1 MFVVE
6 DMFGYDENVFN
17 KLKYINDTAK
27 KSGQRI
33 VSFGETYYDA
43 NNLTPGYSMYG
54 KKVEKQIRNLTKLGD
69 EVLNE
74 LREAKKRIKQL
85 ADGGKATKT
94 EVDLRSGTYSLYKTY
109 VDISKTIVDFESRK
123 EKQKMDEAKFIRD
136 GELAQLK
143 LSGAGLQ
150 NTNNMDQISTTGN
163 YMNNIFS
170 GGVDNFIKNNSFN
183 PNVSSN
189 MNFNNTN
196 QDNKEDDIKK
206 YDNVISIKSDN
217 GNMPYIPPKEDTYEN
232 NINSN
237 TYDNRKDDDF
247 RVNDSKVGIATD
259 TKLALKNIMIKQ
271 NPNIKEMYKYNKD
284 LNKGWLVW
292 YDTEKNEEVDGG
304 THLDLRLLFP
314 IEMDFKNNLA
324 NTRLETSYP
333 IIYTDDKPSEDVMKK
348 YEVMEQIESNK
359 NNEE

>member
-6 DMFGYDENVFN
+6 DMFGYDDNVFN

-27 KSGQRI
+27 RTGQRI

-143 LSGAGLQ
+143 LSGAGVS
-150 NTNNMDQISTTGN
+150 NVNNMEKISSTGN
-163 YMNNIFS
+163 YMNSIFS
-170 GGVDNFIKNNSFN
+170 GGVDNFIKSNSFN
-183 PNVSSN
+183 ANAN
-189 MNFNNTN
+189 INANINNEV
-196 QDNKEDDIKK
+196 EDDEKK
-206 YDNVISIKSDN
+206 YESVINIKSDN
-217 GNMPYIPPKEDTYEN
+217 GDMPYIPNEEN
-232 NINSN
+232 NNEKITISQINN
-237 TYDNRKDDDF
+237 RTNDNGF
-247 RVNDSKVGIATD
+247 RTNEAKVGIATD
-259 TKLALKNIMIKQ
+259 TELALKNIMIKQ
-271 NPNIKEMYKYNKD
+271 NPNIKEMYKYNRE

-292 YDTEKNEEVDGG
+292 FDTEKNEEVDGG

-333 IIYTDDKPSEDVMKK
+333 VIYTKDTPSEDIMKK
-348 YEVMEQIESNK
+348 YEVMEQIEMNK
-359 NNEE
+359 NNEDE

>member
-6 DMFGYDENVFN
+6 DMFGYDDNVFN

-27 KSGQRI
+27 KTGQRI

-143 LSGAGLQ
+143 LSGAGVQ
-150 NTNNMDQISTTGN
+150 SNGNMDQISTTGN
-163 YMNNIFS
+163 YMNSIFS
-170 GGVDNFIKNNSFN
+170 GGVDNFIKSNSFN
-183 PNVSSN
+183 PNAN
-189 MNFNNTN
+189 INPIQNNN
-196 QDNKEDDIKK
+196 EEDDIKK
-206 YDNVISIKSDN
+206 SDNVINIKSDN
-217 GNMPYIPPKEDTYEN
+217 GDMPYIPKAQEEEVRKININ
-232 NINSN
+232 NINDNSN
-237 TYDNRKDDDF
+237 DDEF

-259 TKLALKNIMIKQ
+259 TELALKNIMIKQ

-284 LNKGWLVW
+284 LNKGWLIW
-292 YDTEKNEEVDGG
+292 YDTEKNEEVEGG

-333 IIYTDDKPSEDVMKK
+333 IIYTKDTPSEEVLKK
-348 YEVMEQIESNK
+348 YEVMEQIEMNK
-359 NNEE
+359 NNEEE

>member
-1 MFVVE
+1 MFVVD
-6 DMFGYDENVFN
+6 DMFGYDDNVFN
-17 KLKYINDTAK
+17 KLRYINETAK
-27 KSGQRI
+27 KHGGKI
-33 VSFGETYYDA
+33 VSFGETYFDS

-85 ADGGKATKT
+85 ADSGKATKT

-109 VDISKTIVDFESRK
+109 VDISKTIVDFETRK

-136 GELAQLK
+136 SELAQLK
-143 LSGAGLQ
+143 MTGTVSSDS
-150 NTNNMDQISTTGN
+150 MDKISSTGN

-170 GGVDNFIKNNSFN
+170 GGVDNFIKSNSYT
-183 PNVSSN
+183 PNDNVN
-189 MNFNNTN
+189 VNTN
-196 QDNKEDDIKK
+196 NEEDDTKK
-206 YDNVISIKSDN
+206 YESTINIKSDN
-217 GNMPYIPPKEDTYEN
+217 GDMPYVPEEPVEKKISLSD
-232 NINSN
+232 INSGEFIKN
-237 TYDNRKDDDF
+237 E
-247 RVNDSKVGIATD
+247 SKVGVATD
-259 TKLALKNIMIKQ
+259 TELALQNIMIKQ

-284 LNKGWLVW
+284 LNKGWLIW
-292 YDTEKNEEVDGG
+292 FDTEKNEEVNGG

-333 IIYTDDKPSEDVMKK
+333 IIYTNDNPSEDVLKK
-348 YEVMEQIESNK
+348 YEVMEQIERNRG
-359 NNEE
+359 NQENDE

>member
-6 DMFGYDENVFN
+6 DMFGYDDNVFN

-27 KSGQRI
+27 RTGQRI

-109 VDISKTIVDFESRK
+109 VDISKTIVEFESKK

-143 LSGAGLQ
+143 LNGAGVS
-150 NTNNMDQISTTGN
+150 NVNNMEKISSTGN
-163 YMNNIFS
+163 YMNSIFS
-170 GGVDNFIKNNSFN
+170 GGVDNFIKSNSFN
-183 PNVSSN
+183 ANANINSN
-189 MNFNNTN
+189 INNEI
-196 QDNKEDDIKK
+196 EDDEKK
-206 YDNVISIKSDN
+206 YKSVINIKSDN
-217 GNMPYIPPKEDTYEN
+217 GDMPYIPNEEN
-232 NINSN
+232 NNEKITISQIN
-237 TYDNRKDDDF
+237 NRT
-247 RVNDSKVGIATD
+247 NDSGFRTNEAKVGIATD
-259 TKLALKNIMIKQ
+259 TELALKNIMIKQ
-271 NPNIKEMYKYNKD
+271 NPNIKEMYKFNKE

-292 YDTEKNEEVDGG
+292 FDTEKNEEVDGG

-333 IIYTDDKPSEDVMKK
+333 IIYTKDAPSEDILKK
-348 YEVMEQIESNK
+348 YEVMEQIEMNK
-359 NNEE
+359 NNEEE

>member
-6 DMFGYDENVFN
+6 DMFGYDDNVFN

-27 KSGQRI
+27 RTGQRI

-109 VDISKTIVDFESRK
+109 VDISKTIVDFESKK

-143 LSGAGLQ
+143 LNGAGVS
-150 NTNNMDQISTTGN
+150 NINNMEKISSTGN
-163 YMNNIFS
+163 YMNSIFS

-183 PNVSSN
+183 TNANINSN
-189 MNFNNTN
+189 INNEV
-196 QDNKEDDIKK
+196 EDDEKK
-206 YDNVISIKSDN
+206 YESVINIKSDN
-217 GNMPYIPPKEDTYEN
+217 GDMPYIPKEEN
-232 NINSN
+232 NNEKISISQIN
-237 TYDNRKDDDF
+237 NRT
-247 RVNDSKVGIATD
+247 NDSGFRTNEAKVGIATD
-259 TKLALKNIMIKQ
+259 TELALKNIMIKQ
-271 NPNIKEMYKYNKD
+271 NPNIKEMYKYNKE

-292 YDTEKNEEVDGG
+292 FDTEKNEEVDGG

-333 IIYTDDKPSEDVMKK
+333 IIYTKDAPSKDILKK
-348 YEVMEQIESNK
+348 YEVMEQIEMNK
-359 NNEE
+359 NNEEE

>member
-6 DMFGYDENVFN
+6 DMFGYDDNVFN

-27 KSGQRI
+27 RTGQRI

-109 VDISKTIVDFESRK
+109 VDISKTIVDFESKK

-143 LSGAGLQ
+143 LNGAGIS
-150 NTNNMDQISTTGN
+150 NVNNMEKISSTGN
-163 YMNNIFS
+163 YMNSIFS
-170 GGVDNFIKNNSFN
+170 GGVDNFIKSNSFN
-183 PNVSSN
+183 ANANINSN
-189 MNFNNTN
+189 INNEI
-196 QDNKEDDIKK
+196 EDDEKK
-206 YDNVISIKSDN
+206 YESVINIKSDN
-217 GNMPYIPPKEDTYEN
+217 GDMPYIPKEEN
-232 NINSN
+232 NNEKITISQIN
-237 TYDNRKDDDF
+237 NRT
-247 RVNDSKVGIATD
+247 NDSGFRTNEAKVGIATD
-259 TKLALKNIMIKQ
+259 TELALKNIMIKQ
-271 NPNIKEMYKYNKD
+271 NPNIKEMYKYNKE

-292 YDTEKNEEVDGG
+292 FDTEKNEEVDGG

-333 IIYTDDKPSEDVMKK
+333 IIYTKDTPSDDVMKK
-348 YEVMEQIESNK
+348 YEVMEQIEMNK
-359 NNEE
+359 NNEEE

>member
-6 DMFGYDENVFN
+6 DMFGYDDNVFN

-27 KSGQRI
+27 RTGQRI

-109 VDISKTIVDFESRK
+109 VDISKTIVEFESKK

-143 LSGAGLQ
+143 LNGAGVS
-150 NTNNMDQISTTGN
+150 NVNNMEKISSTGN
-163 YMNNIFS
+163 YMNSIFS
-170 GGVDNFIKNNSFN
+170 GGVDNFIKSNSFN
-183 PNVSSN
+183 ANANINSN
-189 MNFNNTN
+189 INNEI
-196 QDNKEDDIKK
+196 EDDEKK
-206 YDNVISIKSDN
+206 YESVINIKSDN
-217 GNMPYIPPKEDTYEN
+217 GDMPYIPKEEN
-232 NINSN
+232 NNEKITINQIN
-237 TYDNRKDDDF
+237 NRT
-247 RVNDSKVGIATD
+247 NDSGFRTNEAKVGIATD
-259 TKLALKNIMIKQ
+259 TELALKNIMIKQ
-271 NPNIKEMYKYNKD
+271 NPNIKEMYKYNKE

-292 YDTEKNEEVDGG
+292 FDTEKNEEVDGG

-333 IIYTDDKPSEDVMKK
+333 VIYTTDTPSDDVMKK
-348 YEVMEQIESNK
+348 YEVMEQIEMNK
-359 NNEE
+359 NNEEE

>member
-6 DMFGYDENVFN
+6 DMFGYDDNVFN

-27 KSGQRI
+27 RTGQRI

-109 VDISKTIVDFESRK
+109 VDISKTIVDFESKK

-143 LSGAGLQ
+143 LNGAGVS
-150 NTNNMDQISTTGN
+150 NVNNMEKISSTGN
-163 YMNNIFS
+163 YMNSIFS
-170 GGVDNFIKNNSFN
+170 GGVDNFIKSNSFN
-183 PNVSSN
+183 ANANINSN
-189 MNFNNTN
+189 INNEI
-196 QDNKEDDIKK
+196 EDDEKK
-206 YDNVISIKSDN
+206 YESVINIKSDN
-217 GNMPYIPPKEDTYEN
+217 GDMPYIPKEEN
-232 NINSN
+232 NNEKITISQIN
-237 TYDNRKDDDF
+237 NRT
-247 RVNDSKVGIATD
+247 NDSGFRTNEAKVGIATD
-259 TKLALKNIMIKQ
+259 TELALKNIMIKQ
-271 NPNIKEMYKYNKD
+271 NPNIKEMYKYNKE

-292 YDTEKNEEVDGG
+292 FDTEKNEEVDGG

-333 IIYTDDKPSEDVMKK
+333 IIYTKDVPSDDVMKK
-348 YEVMEQIESNK
+348 YEVMEQIEMNK
-359 NNEE
+359 NNEEE

>member
-1 MFVVE
+1 MFIVE
-6 DMFGYDENVFN
+6 DMFGYDDNVFN

-27 KSGQRI
+27 RTGQRI

-109 VDISKTIVDFESRK
+109 VDISKTIVDFESKK

-143 LSGAGLQ
+143 LNGAGVS
-150 NTNNMDQISTTGN
+150 NVNNMEKISSTGN
-163 YMNNIFS
+163 YMNSIFS
-170 GGVDNFIKNNSFN
+170 GGVDNFIKSNSFN
-183 PNVSSN
+183 ANANINSN
-189 MNFNNTN
+189 INNEA
-196 QDNKEDDIKK
+196 EDDEKK
-206 YDNVISIKSDN
+206 YESVINIKSDN
-217 GNMPYIPPKEDTYEN
+217 GDMPYIPNEEN
-232 NINSN
+232 NNEKITISQIN
-237 TYDNRKDDDF
+237 NRT
-247 RVNDSKVGIATD
+247 NDSGFRTNEAKVGIATD
-259 TKLALKNIMIKQ
+259 TELALKNIMIKQ
-271 NPNIKEMYKYNKD
+271 NPNIKEMYKYNKE

-292 YDTEKNEEVDGG
+292 FDTEKNEEVDGG

-333 IIYTDDKPSEDVMKK
+333 IIYTKDTPSEDILKK
-348 YEVMEQIESNK
+348 YEVMEQIEMNK
-359 NNEE
+359 NNEEE